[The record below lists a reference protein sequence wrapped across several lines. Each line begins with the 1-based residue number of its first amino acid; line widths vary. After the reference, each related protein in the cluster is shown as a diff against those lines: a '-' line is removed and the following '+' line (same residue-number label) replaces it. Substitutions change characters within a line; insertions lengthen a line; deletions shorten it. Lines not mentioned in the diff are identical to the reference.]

1 MNRIIYDSNCK
12 ICTKISSILSILDF
26 FSLFEW
32 IESEELYKLKEQ
44 SQATTLIKHS
54 IVVITPY
61 NQYITHFLACR
72 YIAIR
77 IPFLMPLIPF
87 LYIPFLSSFIGERL
101 YQYISFN
108 RKCTTP

>member
-1 MNRIIYDSNCK
+1 MNRVIYDSNCK
-12 ICTKISSILSILDF
+12 ICTRISLILSILDF

-32 IESEELYKLKEQ
+32 IKSEELYKLEDQ
-44 SQATTLIKHS
+44 SEVVELIKHS

-61 NQYITHFLACR
+61 NEHITYFLACR

-87 LYIPFLSSFIGERL
+87 LYIPFLSSFIGKRL
-101 YQYISFN
+101 YRYISFN
-108 RKCTTP
+108 RKCTMS